1 MDDNLAIFL
10 VLTFSISAAVILIV
24 ATSWMRMKQRAHELQ
39 PPGLTALAD
48 ENATL
53 KAQVT
58 RLEERLHVL
67 ERIAV
72 DPSERTARE
81 IELLR

>member
-1 MDDNLAIFL
+1 MEDNLAIFL
-10 VLTFSISAAVILIV
+10 VLTIAITAAVILMV
-24 ATSWMRMKQRAHELQ
+24 TMSWMRLKRRALELQ
-39 PPGLTALAD
+39 PAGLATIED

-53 KAQVT
+53 KAQVA